1 MASAV
6 SAVSP
11 SMVVPEPQALESLF
25 ATRIA
30 QRRFNM
36 VLLVLF
42 GALALAIASTGIYGV
57 IAYIVSQR
65 TKEIGVRMALGAAP
79 SGVIGMVLGRVLALV
94 GVGLSVGLVLAWLLS
109 GSLRAFLFEI
119 GPHEPI
125 VYALVPLA
133 LVVAGL
139 AAAIGPARRAA
150 RVDLVATLRGE

>member
-1 MASAV
+1 MPIALSSVTFGYVLARTSGDSSATPASIAAAV

-11 SMVVPEPQALESLF
+11 AMAMRAPETLESLF

-36 VLLVLF
+36 VRLVLF

-79 SGVIGMVLGRVLALV
+79 SGVKR
-94 GVGLSVGLVLAWLLS
+94 
-109 GSLRAFLFEI
+109 
-119 GPHEPI
+119 P
-125 VYALVPLA
+125 
-133 LVVAGL
+133 
-139 AAAIGPARRAA
+139 RRA
-150 RVDLVATLRGE
+150 RSDRFRRL